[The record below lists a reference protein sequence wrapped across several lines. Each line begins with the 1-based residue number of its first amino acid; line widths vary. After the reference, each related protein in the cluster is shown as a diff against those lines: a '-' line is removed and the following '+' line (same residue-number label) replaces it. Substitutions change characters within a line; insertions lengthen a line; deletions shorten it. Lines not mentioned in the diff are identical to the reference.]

1 MKKIRVTLFD
11 DNELVRQSLT
21 EMIEHSET
29 HKVAGAFE
37 NCLSLAD
44 DILATYPDVVL
55 MDISMPGMNGIDA
68 VKVLRSHFAELP
80 VLMQTVFE
88 DDNSIFDA
96 IAAGAG
102 GYILKNAPSHKL
114 LEAITEVYQGG
125 APMSPLIARKVVQH
139 FQQTQHE
146 KETFRLS
153 PREMEVLQYLVQG
166 LPYKQIGDK
175 MNIGYDTVRAHMK
188 KVYEKLHVCSMT
200 EAVAKAIKFNLF
212 RAT

>member
-1 MKKIRVTLFD
+1 MKKLRVTLFD
-11 DNELVRQSLT
+11 DNELLRESLA
-21 EMIEHSET
+21 EVISHFEEHEF
-29 HKVAGAFE
+29 AGAFP
-37 NCLSLAD
+37 NCLHLAD
-44 DILATYPDVVL
+44 DIIATHPDVVL
-55 MDISMPGMNGIDA
+55 MDISMPEMNGIEA
-68 VKVLRSHFAELP
+68 VKLLRSHFPDMP

-88 DDNSIFDA
+88 DDTSVFDA

-125 APMSPLIARKVVQH
+125 APMSPPIARKVVQH
-139 FQQTQHE
+139 FQHVQHE
-146 KETFRLS
+146 KESFRLTT
-153 PREMEVLQYLVQG
+153 REMEVLQYLVQG

-212 RAT
+212 KR